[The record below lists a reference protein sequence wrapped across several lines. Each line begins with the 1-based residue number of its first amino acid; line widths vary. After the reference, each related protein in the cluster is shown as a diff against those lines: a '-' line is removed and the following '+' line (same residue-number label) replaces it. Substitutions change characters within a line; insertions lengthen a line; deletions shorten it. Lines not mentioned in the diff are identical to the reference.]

1 MHRIPRVELPEAY
14 PQFYDDNGFISFVD
28 HVDADYVYVAVD
40 SRDNLMNQRFWGWR
54 EIEQAMAMRLLD
66 NDDLDMTVL
75 TGPAGSGKTLL
86 ALAYGL
92 RNSRAKST
100 TS

>member
-1 MHRIPRVELPEAY
+1 
-14 PQFYDDNGFISFVD
+14 
-28 HVDADYVYVAVD
+28 
-40 SRDNLMNQRFWGWR
+40 
-54 EIEQAMAMRLLD
+54 MRLLD

-92 RNSRAKST
+92 HAILEQRST

>member
-1 MHRIPRVELPEAY
+1 
-14 PQFYDDNGFISFVD
+14 
-28 HVDADYVYVAVD
+28 
-40 SRDNLMNQRFWGWR
+40 
-54 EIEQAMAMRLLD
+54 MAMRLLD

-92 RNSRAKST
+92 HAILEQKIQEAHRGAFN
-100 TS
+100 TSHG